1 MKKVLSLSILIAS
14 ALLASQASAHGR
26 AEHPKHSLVGTE
38 RCVPVT
44 DSQIESLFDRWN
56 SSLATGDPVAV
67 VKNYAKDSVLLAT
80 VSNVP
85 RDTPEEKVDYF
96 TAFLKKTPQGEIN
109 FRHIYKDCNTAIDA
123 GTYTFTLGDGSKV
136 PARYTFTYKY
146 FGKKLGWLITTH
158 HSSMMPEKAD
168 APAVH

>member
-1 MKKVLSLSILIAS
+1 MKKIMSLSIVIAS
-14 ALLASQASAHGR
+14 LLVATQASAATR
-26 AEHPKHSLVGTE
+26 AE
-38 RCVPVT
+38 RCVPVS

-56 SSLATGDPVAV
+56 SSLATGDPQKVVA
-67 VKNYAKDSVLLAT
+67 NYAKDSVLLAT
-80 VSNVP
+80 ISNQP

-123 GTYTFTLGDGSKV
+123 GTYTFTLNDGSKV

-158 HSSMMPEKAD
+158 HSSMMPEKAIMMPEKAA

>member
-1 MKKVLSLSILIAS
+1 MKKVLSLSMLIGS
-14 ALLASQASAHGR
+14 TLLASPASAASR
-26 AEHPKHSLVGTE
+26 AE

-56 SSLATGDPVAV
+56 SSLATGDPIAV

-80 VSNVP
+80 VSNQP

-96 TAFLKKTPQGEIN
+96 TAFLKKQPQGEIT
-109 FRHIYKDCNTAIDA
+109 FRHIFKDCNTAIDA

-168 APAVH
+168 VAAAH

>member
-14 ALLASQASAHGR
+14 ALLASQASAASR
-26 AEHPKHSLVGTE
+26 AE

-56 SSLATGDPVAV
+56 SSLATGDPIAV

-96 TAFLKKTPQGEIN
+96 TAFLKKNPQGEIN

-168 APAVH
+168 AVAAH